1 LLTDPNEAAWADALY
16 GAWLAGTCLGTVD
29 MGIHHKIC
37 HALGGAF
44 DLSHADVHCIM
55 LPYTAAFNQNTTP
68 DAIRRVARA
77 LDRDDAP
84 SALYDLML
92 KVESQSSLKAL
103 GLARAALENAADLA
117 MENPYDNPRPVP
129 RDEILEILLAAY
141 DGKRP

>member
-1 LLTDPNEAAWADALY
+1 LLADPDEAAWADALY
-16 GAWLAGTCLGTVD
+16 GAWLAGTCLGTVA

-44 DLSHADVHCIM
+44 DLGHADVHCIM
-55 LPYTAAFNQNTTP
+55 LPYTAAFNRNTTP
-68 DAIRRVARA
+68 DAIQRVARA

-92 KVESQSSLKAL
+92 NVEGQPSLKAL
-103 GLARAALENAADLA
+103 GLTRAALENTADLV
-117 MENPYDNPRPVP
+117 MENPYGSPRQVT
-129 RDEILEILLAAY
+129 REDVFQVLLAAY